1 MEGTTAN
8 AIVGSLSQ
16 ACPFMVFSSPLFRV
30 ALPQLDLPQIILS
43 HISPTQLMCV
53 LFCLYPLS
61 SILSL
66 TFLTH
71 PTHSYLLLPHLI
83 FCNSESAYSFYIYLP
98 HMIIT
103 RVCLCA
109 GPALNISDWRLLLYS
124 LSLDINLD
132 SFTCLPYSNPAS
144 PGYNSYYT

>member
-1 MEGTTAN
+1 MLLLGAYPRY
-8 AIVGSLSQ
+8 ALLWSSLPLCSELL
-16 ACPFMVFSSPLFRV
+16 CPNWTYPRSSSPTSLQHS
-30 ALPQLDLPQIILS
+30 L
-43 HISPTQLMCV
+43 CV
-53 LFCLYPLS
+53 FYFCLYPLS

-98 HMIIT
+98 YMIII
-103 RVCLCA
+103 RVCLCV
-109 GPALNISDWRLLLYS
+109 GPALNISDWGLLLYP

-144 PGYNSYYT
+144 PGCNSYCT